1 MSVSFRTAL
10 LVLASLA
17 SSSVAPAQ
25 MLPAQ
30 LVWASLTRS
39 EPLIA
44 SNELHRTIA
53 PVSIETLPEAQPLL
67 SDSLSKALPDSNNIN
82 DIKSAP
88 PIASIMG
95 ETLAAMV
102 SRLKSVTPG
111 SAEIECLAGAI
122 YFESKSEPLA
132 GQLAVGEVIANR
144 AKSGRF
150 ASTYCGVVFQ
160 RGQFSFVRGHAMPGI
175 ARTGAQ
181 WKTAVAVAR
190 IVDNK
195 LKLSSAPRALF
206 FHATR
211 VSPAWHATRVA
222 TIGNHIFYR

>member
-25 MLPAQ
+25 VVP
-30 LVWASLTRS
+30 ASLTAKVS
-39 EPLIA
+39 APEALPVSLIA
-44 SNELHRTIA
+44 SNELPRTVVPAILK
-53 PVSIETLPEAQPLL
+53 SLPEAQPLL
-67 SDSLSKALPDSNNIN
+67 SDSLVKAPVDDENTNE
-82 DIKSAP
+82 IKSVP
-88 PIASIMG
+88 G
-95 ETLAAMV
+95 ESLSAMV
-102 SRLKSVTPG
+102 SRLKSVAPA
-111 SAEIECLAGAI
+111 SREIECLAGAI

-150 ASTYCGVVFQ
+150 ASTFCGVVFQ
-160 RGQFSFVRGHAMPGI
+160 RGQFSFVRGHSMPGI
-175 ARTGAQ
+175 ARAGAQ
-181 WKTAVAVAR
+181 WKTAVAVAN
-190 IVDNK
+190 IVAA
-195 LKLSSAPRALF
+195 KLSSSAAPRALF

-211 VSPAWHATRVA
+211 VSPQWHATRVA

>member
-25 MLPAQ
+25 VVP
-30 LVWASLTRS
+30 ASLTAKVS
-39 EPLIA
+39 APEALIA
-44 SNELHRTIA
+44 SNELPRTIVPA
-53 PVSIETLPEAQPLL
+53 ILRSLPEAQPLL
-67 SDSLSKALPDSNNIN
+67 SDSLVKAPVDDENANQ
-82 DIKSAP
+82 IKSVP
-88 PIASIMG
+88 G
-95 ETLAAMV
+95 ETLSAMV
-102 SRLKSVTPG
+102 SRLKSVTP
-111 SAEIECLAGAI
+111 SSREIECLAGAI

-150 ASTYCGVVFQ
+150 ASTFCGVVFQ
-160 RGQFSFVRGHAMPGI
+160 RGQFSFVRGHSMPGI
-175 ARTGAQ
+175 ARAGAQ
-181 WKTAVAVAR
+181 WKTAVAVAN
-190 IVDNK
+190 IVAA
-195 LKLSSAPRALF
+195 KLSSSAAPRALF

-211 VSPAWHATRVA
+211 VSPQWRATRVA

>member
-1 MSVSFRTAL
+1 MSVSFRTTF

-25 MLPAQ
+25 AVP
-30 LVWASLTRS
+30 ASLTRP

-44 SNELHRTIA
+44 VTELLQTIT

-67 SDSLSKALPDSNNIN
+67 SDSLNKASSERNNAN
-82 DIKSAP
+82 DIKSVP
-88 PIASIMG
+88 G
-95 ETLAAMV
+95 EPLAAMV
-102 SRLKSVTPG
+102 SRLKSVNPG
-111 SAEIECLAGAI
+111 SREIECLASAI

-175 ARTGAQ
+175 ARSGAQ
-181 WKTAVAVAR
+181 WKTAVAVAQ
-190 IVDNK
+190 IVDAK
-195 LKLSSAPRALF
+195 LKSSSAPRALF
-206 FHATR
+206 FHAAR

>member
-1 MSVSFRTAL
+1 MSVSFRTTF

-25 MLPAQ
+25 AVP
-30 LVWASLTRS
+30 ASLTRP

-44 SNELHRTIA
+44 VTELLQTIT

-67 SDSLSKALPDSNNIN
+67 SDSLNKASSERNNAN
-82 DIKSAP
+82 DIKSVP
-88 PIASIMG
+88 G
-95 ETLAAMV
+95 EPLAAMV
-102 SRLKSVTPG
+102 YRLKSVNPG
-111 SAEIECLAGAI
+111 SREIECLASAI

-175 ARTGAQ
+175 ARSGAQ
-181 WKTAVAVAR
+181 WKTAVAVAQ
-190 IVDNK
+190 IVDAK
-195 LKLSSAPRALF
+195 LKSSSAPRALF
-206 FHATR
+206 FHAAR

>member
-1 MSVSFRTAL
+1 MSVSFRTTF

-25 MLPAQ
+25 AVP
-30 LVWASLTRS
+30 ASLTRP

-44 SNELHRTIA
+44 VTELLQTIT

-67 SDSLSKALPDSNNIN
+67 SDSLNKASSERNNAN
-82 DIKSAP
+82 DIKSVL
-88 PIASIMG
+88 G
-95 ETLAAMV
+95 EPLAAMV
-102 SRLKSVTPG
+102 SRLKSVNPG
-111 SAEIECLAGAI
+111 SREIECLASAI

-175 ARTGAQ
+175 ARSGAQ
-181 WKTAVAVAR
+181 WKTAVAVAQ
-190 IVDNK
+190 IVDAK
-195 LKLSSAPRALF
+195 LKSSSAPRALF
-206 FHATR
+206 FHAAR

>member
-25 MLPAQ
+25 VVP
-30 LVWASLTRS
+30 ASLTAKVS
-39 EPLIA
+39 APEALIA
-44 SNELHRTIA
+44 SNELPRTVVPAILQ
-53 PVSIETLPEAQPLL
+53 SLPEAQPLL
-67 SDSLSKALPDSNNIN
+67 SDSPVKAPLDDENANEIRSVP
-82 DIKSAP
+82 
-88 PIASIMG
+88 G
-95 ETLAAMV
+95 ETLSAMV
-102 SRLKSVTPG
+102 SRLKSVTP
-111 SAEIECLAGAI
+111 SSREIECLAGAI

-150 ASTYCGVVFQ
+150 ASTFCGVVFQ
-160 RGQFSFVRGHAMPGI
+160 RGQFSFVRGHSMPGI
-175 ARTGAQ
+175 ARGGAQ
-181 WKTAVAVAR
+181 WKTAVAVAN
-190 IVDNK
+190 IVSAK
-195 LKLSSAPRALF
+195 LKSSSAPRALF

-211 VSPAWHATRVA
+211 VSPQWHATRVA

>member
-25 MLPAQ
+25 VVP
-30 LVWASLTRS
+30 ASLTAKVS
-39 EPLIA
+39 APEALIA
-44 SNELHRTIA
+44 SNELPRTIVPA
-53 PVSIETLPEAQPLL
+53 ILRSLPEAQPLL
-67 SDSLSKALPDSNNIN
+67 SDSPVKPTLDDENVNE
-82 DIKSAP
+82 IKSVP
-88 PIASIMG
+88 G
-95 ETLAAMV
+95 ESLSAMV
-102 SRLKSVTPG
+102 SRLKSVTAP
-111 SAEIECLAGAI
+111 SREIECLAGAI

-150 ASTYCGVVFQ
+150 ASTFCGVVFQ
-160 RGQFSFVRGHAMPGI
+160 RGQFSFVRGHSMPGI
-175 ARTGAQ
+175 ARAGAQ
-181 WKTAVAVAR
+181 WKTAVAVAN
-190 IVDNK
+190 IVSAK
-195 LKLSSAPRALF
+195 LKSSSAPRALF

-211 VSPAWHATRVA
+211 VSPQWHATRVA

>member
-25 MLPAQ
+25 VIPAQ
-30 LVWASLTRS
+30 VVPASLTRS

-44 SNELHRTIA
+44 SNEFPKTIA
-53 PVSIETLPEAQPLL
+53 PVAIEALPEAQPLL
-67 SDSLSKALPDSNNIN
+67 SDSLKEAPSDSNNVN
-82 DIKSAP
+82 DIKSVP
-88 PIASIMG
+88 G

-111 SAEIECLAGAI
+111 NREIECLAGAI

-181 WKTAVAVAR
+181 WKTAVAVAQ

-195 LKLSSAPRALF
+195 LKSSSAPRALF

>member
-25 MLPAQ
+25 VVP
-30 LVWASLTRS
+30 ASLTAKVS
-39 EPLIA
+39 APEALIA
-44 SNELHRTIA
+44 SNELPRTVVPAILQ
-53 PVSIETLPEAQPLL
+53 SLPEAQPLL
-67 SDSLSKALPDSNNIN
+67 SDSPAKAPVDDENANEIRSV
-82 DIKSAP
+82 P
-88 PIASIMG
+88 G
-95 ETLAAMV
+95 ETLSAMV
-102 SRLKSVTPG
+102 SRLKSVTP
-111 SAEIECLAGAI
+111 SSREIECLAGAI

-150 ASTYCGVVFQ
+150 ASTFCGVVFQ
-160 RGQFSFVRGHAMPGI
+160 RGQFSFVRGHSMPGI
-175 ARTGAQ
+175 ARGGAQ
-181 WKTAVAVAR
+181 WKTAVAVAN
-190 IVDNK
+190 IVSAK
-195 LKLSSAPRALF
+195 LKSSSAPRALF

-211 VSPAWHATRVA
+211 VSPQWHATRVA

>member
-1 MSVSFRTAL
+1 MSVSFRTTI
-10 LVLASLA
+10 LVLAALA

-25 MLPAQ
+25 VLPAS
-30 LVWASLTRS
+30 LVTSTNMAP
-39 EPLIA
+39 EPLLA
-44 SNELHRTIA
+44 SNELPRIIT
-53 PVSIETLPEAQPLL
+53 PVPVEALPEADPVVTAGSQ
-67 SDSLSKALPDSNNIN
+67 SDGSDQQDIN
-82 DIKSAP
+82 VIKSVP
-88 PIASIMG
+88 GESLAS
-95 ETLAAMV
+95 MV
-102 SRLKSVTPG
+102 SRLKSATPA
-111 SAEIECLAGAI
+111 SRDQECLAGAI

-175 ARTGAQ
+175 ARSGNQ
-181 WKTAVAVAR
+181 WKTAVAIAA
-190 IVDNK
+190 IVDAR
-195 LKLSSAPRALF
+195 LKNSAAPRALF

>member
-25 MLPAQ
+25 VVPAS
-30 LVWASLTRS
+30 LIAASLTRY
-39 EPLIA
+39 EPVMA
-44 SNELHRTIA
+44 SNELPKMIA
-53 PVSIETLPEAQPLL
+53 PVSIEALPEAQPLL
-67 SDSLSKALPDSNNIN
+67 SNSLDKASSESNNAN
-82 DIKSAP
+82 DIKSV
-88 PIASIMG
+88 SG

-175 ARTGAQ
+175 ARSGAQ
-181 WKTAVAVAR
+181 WKTAVAVAQ
-190 IVDNK
+190 IVASK
-195 LKLSSAPRALF
+195 LKSSSAPRALF

>member
-25 MLPAQ
+25 VLP
-30 LVWASLTRS
+30 VVPASLTRS
-39 EPLIA
+39 EPLIS
-44 SNELHRTIA
+44 SNELPRTIA
-53 PVSIETLPEAQPLL
+53 PVSIESLPEAQPLL
-67 SDSLSKALPDSNNIN
+67 SDNLKQAPSDSNNTN
-82 DIKSAP
+82 EIKTVP
-88 PIASIMG
+88 G

-102 SRLKSVTPG
+102 SRLKSVTAG
-111 SAEIECLAGAI
+111 SREIECLAGAI

-175 ARTGAQ
+175 ARSGDQ
-181 WKTAVAVAR
+181 WRTAVAVAQ
-190 IVDNK
+190 IVDSK
-195 LKLSSAPRALF
+195 LKSSSAPRALF